1 MDLQK
6 GRLRQG
12 GLNMSK
18 MGRKITALML
28 ALLMATSTCS
38 VGLASIGTAVSASAG
53 DTVTVTFDSQGGSE
67 LAPIETTAGSTVLL
81 PENPSKP
88 GYAFK
93 GWYTEPNG
101 EGSLFYIDT
110 PVTESITVYAY
121 WEEIPTGLIDEQPSD
136 NFYEIFVR
144 AFWTLTAWPARW
156 IICRIWVSREFG

>member
-38 VGLASIGTAVSASAG
+38 VGLAAQEQVGSIGTAVSASAG

-93 GWYTEPNG
+93 AGIRSRMERAACST
-101 EGSLFYIDT
+101 
-110 PVTESITVYAY
+110 SI
-121 WEEIPTGLIDEQPSD
+121 P
-136 NFYEIFVR
+136 R
-144 AFWTLTAWPARW
+144 
-156 IICRIWVSREFG
+156 